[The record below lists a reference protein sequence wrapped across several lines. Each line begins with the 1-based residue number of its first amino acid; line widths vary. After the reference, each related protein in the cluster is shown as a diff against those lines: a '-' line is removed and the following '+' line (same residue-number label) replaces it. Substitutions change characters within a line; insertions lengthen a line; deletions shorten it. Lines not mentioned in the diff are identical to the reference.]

1 MSSNVESTLGSPNGI
16 RTLFRSSTRY
26 FTVVCGAEAI
36 ALTLRFAT
44 ADKSKLTVMAQ
55 HILVCLAC
63 VLFVGRCCFAIGPT
77 VYTPTS
83 SLLANAFVGANETWF
98 SYPEAS
104 RGSNYTMPTVTARPR
119 FGIAVSGGGL
129 RAATLGLGWLRGL
142 HQVNVP

>member
-1 MSSNVESTLGSPNGI
+1 
-16 RTLFRSSTRY
+16 
-26 FTVVCGAEAI
+26 
-36 ALTLRFAT
+36 
-44 ADKSKLTVMAQ
+44 MA
-55 HILVCLAC
+55 ILVCLAC